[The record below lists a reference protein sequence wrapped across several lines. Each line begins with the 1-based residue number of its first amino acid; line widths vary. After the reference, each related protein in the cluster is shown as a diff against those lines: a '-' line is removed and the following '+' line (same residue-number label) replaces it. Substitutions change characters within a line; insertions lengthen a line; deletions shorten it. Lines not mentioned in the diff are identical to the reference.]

1 MDFGLFLLLQS
12 PSARPSQEIFARGTE
27 ITCLADTLGFHSV
40 WLAEHH
46 FSTYGYLSRPLMY
59 ALHLANQTR
68 RIRVGT
74 AVVVLPLHN
83 PLVVA
88 EEVATVDLLT
98 NGRLDLGLGRG
109 YQHYEF
115 ERFGQDLAESRGRW
129 EEAVDILL
137 LAFQGEP
144 FEYEGEF
151 FQVPTTSVLPT
162 PFQQPHPP
170 IWVVGQSPESVAAT
184 VERGFNLVTGGFGV
198 SIERL
203 REFRA
208 RYDELIATAAPDLP
222 RRVSTQR
229 PVYVTYDEADARAA
243 VEQARWNM
251 RVTLSLRNDYGRV
264 EAGRAIPIPF
274 DGEPTTDEMLE
285 SHLVIGTPA
294 TCIER
299 LRTLQE
305 VMGID
310 HFAAN
315 VWFGD
320 MPQEK
325 VLASMRLFSEEVAPA
340 FAGV

>member
-1 MDFGLFLLLQS
+1 MEFGIFLLLQS
-12 PSARPSQEIFARGTE
+12 PSARPSQEIFDRGTE
-27 ITCLADTLGFHSV
+27 IACTADKLGFDSV

-59 ALHLANQTR
+59 ALHLANQPQH
-68 RIRVGT
+68 IRVGT

-88 EEVATVDLLT
+88 EEVATVDLLS
-98 NGRLDLGLGRG
+98 NGRFELGLGRG

-115 ERFGQDLAESRGRW
+115 ERFGQDLGESRSRW
-129 EEAVDILL
+129 EESVDIMLR
-137 LAFQGEP
+137 AFTGEP
-144 FEYEGEF
+144 FTYEGTH
-151 FQVPTTSVLPT
+151 FQIPQTCVLPI
-162 PFQQPHPP
+162 PIQRPHPP

-184 VERGFNLVTGGFGV
+184 VRRGFNLVTGGFGV
-198 SIERL
+198 SIDRL

-208 RYDELIATAAPDLP
+208 SLDELLAQHPPARPI
-222 RRVSTQR
+222 RVSTQR
-229 PVYVTYDEADARAA
+229 PVFVTNNEADARAA

-251 RVTLSLRNDYGRV
+251 RVTLSLRQNYGRV
-264 EAGRAIPIPF
+264 EHGRAIPIPF
-274 DGEPTTDEMLE
+274 EGEPSTDEMLD
-285 SHLVIGTPA
+285 SHLVVGTPQ

-299 LRTLQE
+299 LATLRE

-320 MPQEK
+320 MSREK
-325 VLASMRLFSEEVAPA
+325 VLESMHLFASEVMPA
-340 FAGV
+340 FD

>member
-12 PSARPSQEIFARGTE
+12 PSARPSQEVFDRGTE
-27 ITCLADTLGFHSV
+27 ITCLADELGFYSV

-59 ALHLANQTR
+59 ALHLANRTQ

-74 AVVVLPLHN
+74 AVVGVPLHN

-88 EEVATVDLLT
+88 EEVATVDLLSG
-98 NGRLDLGLGRG
+98 GRFDLGLGRG

-115 ERFGQDLAESRGRW
+115 ERFGQDLGQSRARW
-129 EEAVDILL
+129 EESVDIMLR
-137 LAFQGEP
+137 AFSGEP
-144 FEYEGEF
+144 FSYCGEF
-151 FQVPTTSVLPT
+151 FQIPETCVLPT
-162 PFQQPHPP
+162 PSQQPHPP
-170 IWVVGQSPESVAAT
+170 IWVVGQSPESVEAT
-184 VERGFNLVTGGFGV
+184 VNRGFNLVTGGFGV
-198 SIERL
+198 SLDRL
-203 REFRA
+203 KEFRA
-208 RYDELIATAAPDLP
+208 HYDTLIASAAPGHE

-251 RVTLSLRNDYGRV
+251 RVTLSLRKNTGRV
-264 EAGRAIPIPF
+264 ERGRAIPIPF
-274 DGEPTTDEMLE
+274 EGEPTTDEMLE
-285 SHLVIGTPA
+285 SHLVIGTPE
-294 TCIER
+294 TCVER
-299 LRTLQE
+299 LKTLRD

-320 MPQEK
+320 MPQDK
-325 VLASMRLFSEEVAPA
+325 VLKSMRLFAEEVMPA
-340 FAGV
+340 FAAG